1 MDSIET
7 RKQRNKHIMPV
18 KNNNRADRG
27 ANKKAG
33 NAPKLTAEDKNTR
46 LAKQLRIKPR
56 TKAMV
61 DKLLDNPSMSQTQA
75 YIETHETNNRETARI
90 EASKLLTKPNVAI
103 YKDSAVRKAKSRIV
117 ALVNSDNENI
127 ALKASQDIIDRTEG
141 KATQKTESVNKTVEV
156 KLDLTGVRLGAHYV
170 PSIE

>member
-1 MDSIET
+1 
-7 RKQRNKHIMPV
+7 MPV
-18 KNNNRADRG
+18 KNNQRADRG
-27 ANKKAG
+27 KNRKTG
-33 NAPKLTAEDKNTR
+33 NAPELTAEDKNTR

-75 YIETHETNNRETARI
+75 YIETHDTNNRNVARV
-90 EASKLLTKPNVAI
+90 EASKLLSKPSVAI

-117 ALVNSDNENI
+117 SLVDSTNENI

-141 KATQKTESVNKTVEV
+141 KAGHKDEQLSRTVHV
-156 KLDLTGVRLGAHYV
+156 SLDLTGVKLGNHYLT
-170 PSIE
+170 PAQIDGDI